1 MAQISIYQIKE
12 GQQVMNSLV
21 KQAETNKEYVHDVKK
36 TNDGVEYYNGSDEL
50 VLSIPVM
57 KTETP

>member
-21 KQAETNKEYVHDVKK
+21 KQAETNKEYIHDIKK

-50 VLSIPVM
+50 ILSIPVM

>member
-12 GQQVMNSLV
+12 GQQIINSLAN
-21 KQAETNKEYVHDVKK
+21 QTETNKEYVHDVKK
-36 TNDGVEYYNGSDEL
+36 TNNGIEYYNGSDEL

>member
-12 GQQVMNSLV
+12 GQQIMNSLV
-21 KQAETNKEYVHDVKK
+21 NQSETNKEYVHDIKK
-36 TNDGVEYYNGSDEL
+36 TNNGIEYYNGSEDL

-57 KTETP
+57 KTENT